1 MNKPEERMTEV
12 ATIEHGAVQSVP
24 RDAVTPMALLQVA
37 MAQGADLQKL
47 EKLMELQERW
57 EANEA
62 RKAFTEALSSFKAN
76 PPELTKNKTVGF
88 DTSKGRTE
96 YKHAT
101 LDQVSLKIG
110 QALSQHGLSHRWDVK
125 QDAGQVTVTCVLTHR
140 QGHSEAVTMSGSPDT
155 SGTKNSIQA
164 VGSTVTYLQRYTLLA
179 ATGMAVKDQDNDG
192 AGAAAVIP
200 EGVRADYESA
210 IDALTDTDSGQA
222 LWKDI
227 AAACK
232 QYGDKDAYD
241 ALKAKMTAKVAT
253 FKKPAKAAA

>member
-1 MNKPEERMTEV
+1 MTTDTEEIMDVVIAEQRAV
-12 ATIEHGAVQSVP
+12 AAVPQG
-24 RDAVTPMALLQVA
+24 AVTPMALLQMA

-62 RKAFTEALSSFKAN
+62 RKAFTEALSAFKEN
-76 PPELTKNKTVGF
+76 PPELTKNKQVGF

-96 YKHAT
+96 YRHAT

-110 QALSQHGLSHRWDVK
+110 QALSEHGLSHRWDVR
-125 QDAGQVTVTCVLTHR
+125 QDNGQVTVTCVLTHR
-140 QGHSEAVTMSGSPDT
+140 QGHSESVTMSGLPDT
-155 SGTKNSIQA
+155 SGTKNGIQA

-192 AGAAAVIP
+192 AGPNGAMP
-200 EGVRADYESA
+200 DGVRADFESA
-210 IDALTDTDSGQA
+210 IDALTDKDASAA

-227 AAACK
+227 VAACK
-232 QYGDKDAYD
+232 RYGDKPAYD
-241 ALKAKMTAKVAT
+241 ALKDRISEKSKA
-253 FKKPAKAAA
+253 FKKEAA